1 MPAMPDKIA
10 IYPMYSKVNENE
22 QQEWLDSRLSQI
34 SDFIAGELRLKQETI
49 SRLEA
54 QLHASNVLIVNKDD
68 QLEELREKLVEYRL
82 NTEGLR
88 QLINKLLNDIEKYQR
103 DIEWYRRTYEQRSLL
118 GIFKDKFFRK
128 QNSIGK

>member
-1 MPAMPDKIA
+1 
-10 IYPMYSKVNENE
+10 MYSKVNENE

-34 SDFIAGELRLKQETI
+34 SDFIAGEIRLKQETI

-54 QLHASNVLIVNKDD
+54 QLQAANVLIVNKDE

-118 GIFKDKFFRK
+118 GIFKNKFFRK
-128 QNSIGK
+128 RNSVDK